1 MGQTQDQTPQN
12 VTTPK
17 DKIPTLQ
24 KFAYSMGSMAN
35 DSQAAWIG
43 QMVAIL
49 ILGLG
54 INPALVGLIGFV
66 PRVFDGI
73 LDPIV
78 GFSSDNART
87 RYGRRKPFI
96 FWGAIAA
103 GICYMLMF
111 QLFPENSK
119 TFNGWYFLIFQI
131 IFFGAFTCFS
141 IPWLALGYEL
151 TPDYHERTNLQGW
164 SRVMAQIPW
173 LISPWCWAILY
184 NKNWFSNPITGDAD
198 PVLGARKISIVIG
211 LIIIAGGVL
220 PAIFNKEQFADLP
233 KPKKITGNFI
243 KNIKAHNTTF
253 LTKLFAICSV
263 LALFFSFY
271 INKIDFPWF
280 SLPIRIIAILLGG
293 AVFSLIFLL
302 LYANPVLKKLF
313 NNIALTFKIKLF
325 VKICAVTFLIF
336 NGFMLSSTFILW
348 VIFFHVFKNA
358 PDTGLAYAAGGKLLG
373 VYGTFSAI
381 CTALIIPRIVW
392 LSKKLGKR
400 NAFYITIPLSIIG
413 YSMKWLA
420 YKQVH
425 PADSELWQLLGGA
438 GFINFM
444 QTCAFVAKSHY
455 LLLACA
461 PLIVFGLGSI
471 FTILL
476 SMLADICDI
485 DELETGERREGMFSA
500 VYWWMVKMGLALAG
514 LLGGIMLTWT
524 GFDQG
529 KGIGQS
535 LDTLFWMRIFDVSIP
550 IITSIIA
557 IFIIATMNTSEKQ
570 ARKVRTQIEER
581 RTDDRR
587 RNERREEERRDE
599 ERREEER
606 REKA

>member
-1 MGQTQDQTPQN
+1 MAAAAEQPQHH
-12 VTTPK
+12 VTAPE
-17 DKIPTLQ
+17 DRIPVFQ
-24 KFAYSMGSMAN
+24 KFVYSMGSMAN

-54 INPALVGLIGFV
+54 LNPALVGLIGFV

-73 LDPIV
+73 LDPII

-87 RYGRRKPFI
+87 KYGRRKPFI
-96 FWGAIAA
+96 FWGAICA

-131 IFFGAFTCFS
+131 IFFGAFTCYS

-151 TPDYHERTNLQGW
+151 TPDYHERTALQGW
-164 SRVMAQIPW
+164 SRIMAQIPW
-173 LISPWCWAILY
+173 LLSPWCWAILY
-184 NKNWFSNPITGDAD
+184 NKNWFPNPETGEAD
-198 PVLGARKISIVIG
+198 PVLGARKISIIIG
-211 LIIIAGGVL
+211 LILIVGGVL
-220 PAIFNKEQFADLP
+220 PAIFNKEHFANLP
-233 KPKKITGNFI
+233 KPKKITGDFI
-243 KNIKAHNTTF
+243 KNIKSHSAKF
-253 LTKLFAICSV
+253 MARLYVICSV

-271 INKIDFPWF
+271 ISKTDFPWF
-280 SLPIRIIAILLGG
+280 SLPIRISAILLGG
-293 AVFSLIFLL
+293 AVFSGIFLL
-302 LYANPVLKKLF
+302 LYAHPVLKKLF

-325 VKICAVTFLIF
+325 VKICTGTFLIF

-358 PDTGLAYAAGGKLLG
+358 PDTGLAYSAGGKLLG

-381 CTALIIPRIVW
+381 CTAIVIPRIVW
-392 LSKKLGKR
+392 LSKKLGKK
-400 NAFYITIPLSIIG
+400 NAFFITIPISIVG
-413 YSMKWLA
+413 FAMKWIA

-425 PADSELWQLLGGA
+425 PADSELWTMLSGV
-438 GFINFM
+438 GFINFVKV
-444 QTCAFVAKSHY
+444 CWFVAESHY
-455 LLLACA
+455 LLLLCA

-471 FTILL
+471 FTIFL

-485 DELETGERREGMFSA
+485 DELETGERREGMFTA

-514 LLGGIMLTWT
+514 LLGGAMLAWT

-535 LDTLFWMRIFDVSIP
+535 LDTLFWMRIFDVVIP
-550 IITSIIA
+550 IVASVIA
-557 IFIIATMNTSEKQ
+557 ILFIMTIMFTEKDAHEVRRQ
-570 ARKVRTQIEER
+570 LEARRG
-581 RTDDRR
+581 
-587 RNERREEERRDE
+587 
-599 ERREEER
+599 
-606 REKA
+606 KA